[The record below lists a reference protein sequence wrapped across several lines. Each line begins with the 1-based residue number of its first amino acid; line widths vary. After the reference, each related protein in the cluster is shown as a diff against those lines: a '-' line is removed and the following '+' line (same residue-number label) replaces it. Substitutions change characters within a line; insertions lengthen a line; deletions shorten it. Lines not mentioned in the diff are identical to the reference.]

1 MLNKVILMGRLCADP
16 DFRQTQSGIAVCRI
30 RVAIDRP
37 YTSKSTG
44 ERQADFI
51 NVVCWRQQA
60 EFVSR
65 YFHKGS
71 MIIVEGKNMKKCPNC
86 GRILHDDSIFCFG
99 CMSEINKR
107 QEIVLA
113 TPKKVFLKAKIT
125 TPIIA
130 VALVSATV
138 FGVYTYNNNSD
149 KTTAVKKSTPQSAAT
164 VTTNTPVTTTLPP
177 VTTVM
182 TTTTK
187 KREPDKAALA
197 SDIAE
202 GAAL

>member
-71 MIIVEGKNMKKCPNC
+71 MIIVEGRLQNADYTDGNGVKHYSMEVQADNVT
-86 GRILHDDSIFCFG
+86 FG
-99 CMSEINKR
+99 ETRAAAQANGNYTAPSN
-107 QEIVLA
+107 QSGYQYQ
-113 TPKKVFLKAKIT
+113 PQYQQQ
-125 TPIIA
+125 P
-130 VALVSATV
+130 SAPQAAAAPAPQQQ
-138 FGVYTYNNNSD
+138 NNSVPIQLGD
-149 KTTAVKKSTPQSAAT
+149 
-164 VTTNTPVTTTLPP
+164 L
-177 VTTVM
+177 
-182 TTTTK
+182 
-187 KREPDKAALA
+187 
-197 SDIAE
+197 SDFEEILSDGE
-202 GAAL
+202 VPF

>member
-71 MIIVEGKNMKKCPNC
+71 MIIVEGRLQNSDYTDGNGVKHYSMEVQADNVTFGEPEPLHRQMET
-86 GRILHDDSIFCFG
+86 ILHHPIRAAISI
-99 CMSEINKR
+99 SRSTSSSHLHRR
-107 QEIVLA
+107 QLHSSQQQLRLRSSRTILFQSNWA
-113 TPKKVFLKAKIT
+113 T
-125 TPIIA
+125 
-130 VALVSATV
+130 
-138 FGVYTYNNNSD
+138 
-149 KTTAVKKSTPQSAAT
+149 
-164 VTTNTPVTTTLPP
+164 
-177 VTTVM
+177 
-182 TTTTK
+182 
-187 KREPDKAALA
+187 
-197 SDIAE
+197 
-202 GAAL
+202 

>member
-71 MIIVEGKNMKKCPNC
+71 MIIVEGRLQNSDYTDGNGVKHYSMEVQADNVT
-86 GRILHDDSIFCFG
+86 FG
-99 CMSEINKR
+99 ETRAAAQANGNYTAPSN
-107 QEIVLA
+107 QSGYQYQ
-113 TPKKVFLKAKIT
+113 PQYQQQ
-125 TPIIA
+125 P
-130 VALVSATV
+130 SAPQTAPQQPAAAPAPQQQ
-138 FGVYTYNNNSD
+138 NNSVPIQLGD
-149 KTTAVKKSTPQSAAT
+149 
-164 VTTNTPVTTTLPP
+164 L
-177 VTTVM
+177 
-182 TTTTK
+182 
-187 KREPDKAALA
+187 
-197 SDIAE
+197 SDFEEILSDGE
-202 GAAL
+202 VPF